1 MSNSLF
7 TKYRT
12 PAIIVCVVLLA
23 GAFVYYRSLGGG
35 PPTQE
40 GARPLAVRVAK
51 AKIDTVP
58 VYFNALGT
66 VTPPRTVTVKS
77 RVDGELIGLH
87 FEEGQ
92 KVREGQLLAEI
103 DPRPFEV
110 QKTQALGNLAK
121 NEALLKDATLDL
133 ERYRKLIKERS
144 ISQQQLQSQEALVGQ
159 YVGSVTAD
167 KASVAD
173 AELQLTY
180 SRITAPVTGRV
191 GLRKVDVGNII
202 RASDSDGIVVITQM
216 QPMDVVFTLVEK
228 QIPDVVEAMRRD
240 SRLLVEAWGQD
251 STKKLAAGYLASMD
265 NQIDTSTGTVK
276 AKAVFDNEDE
286 LLFPNQFVNIR
297 LRVKQ
302 LDNVLTIPSSAV
314 QRNNKGFFVYVVE
327 DGKTRMQE
335 LELGYATD
343 RISVVGSGLQT
354 GDIVVTDG
362 VDRLREGSPVSFRQR
377 RANGTK
383 PVAADGK
390 VPEKAGAAPSSGISS
405 GTKNTPAADAAET
418 TAEPS
423 RGAHNGTNGE
433 DAASQSGESRVLP
446 PADGKP
452 SPAGNGGTVPAVG
465 NATISIKETP
475 PVQGGNRFTESMG
488 AVARNCS
495 LHVSGRYEEL
505 SPRQA
510 PVPAP

>member
-1 MSNSLF
+1 MSNSFF

-12 PAIIVCVVLLA
+12 PAIIVCVVLLL
-23 GAFVYYRSLGGG
+23 GAALYYFRVVRGT
-35 PPTQE
+35 PPPQE
-40 GARPLAVRVAK
+40 GVRPLAVRVAK
-51 AKIDTVP
+51 AKTGTVP

-77 RVDGELIGLH
+77 RVDGELIALH
-87 FEEGQ
+87 FREGQ
-92 KVREGQLLAEI
+92 KVREGQMLAEI

-110 QKTQALGNLAK
+110 QKARALGNLAK
-121 NEALLKDATLDL
+121 DEALLKDANLDL

-159 YVGSVTAD
+159 YVGAVTAD
-167 KASVAD
+167 KAAVAD

-191 GLRKVDVGNII
+191 GLRKVDVGNIV

-240 SRLLVEAWGQD
+240 GRLLVEAWGQD
-251 STKKLAAGYLASMD
+251 NTKKLASGRLVSLD

-276 AKAVFDNEDE
+276 AKAMFDNEDE
-286 LLFPNQFVNIR
+286 LLFPNQFVNVR

-302 LDNVLTIPSSAV
+302 LENVLTIPSSAV

-343 RISVVGSGLQT
+343 RNTVVGNGLQS

-362 VDRLREGSPVSFRQR
+362 VDRLREGSPVTFRQGR
-377 RANGTK
+377 SSNGTK
-383 PVAADGK
+383 SLTPD
-390 VPEKAGAAPSSGISS
+390 GAAPVKAESAPTPANPS
-405 GTKNTPAADAAET
+405 GTANATDT
-418 TAEPS
+418 GSRPS
-423 RGAHNGTNGE
+423 FQEGKNGTGKAEKPDSRNAE
-433 DAASQSGESRVLP
+433 SAATV
-446 PADGKP
+446 PA
-452 SPAGNGGTVPAVG
+452 SSNGTVPARTGGIVP
-465 NATISIKETP
+465 ATANGTVSMSGSRPGADTVAKE
-475 PVQGGNRFTESMG
+475 
-488 AVARNCS
+488 RNCS
-495 LHVSGRYEEL
+495 LHASGREEDA
-505 SPRQA
+505 SIRQA
-510 PVPAP
+510 PFAAP